1 MLLELS
7 RIFVKVVQ
15 NTSFTKAGI
24 ALNVPKST
32 VSKSISR
39 LEKELN
45 TKLLLRTTRNITL
58 TPAGLRYYE
67 ALIEPMQALEEAHKS
82 IYGNDSLLSGHLKIT
97 APEDLGANIIAP
109 VIAQLAREHSGLS
122 FELIYTEKIINLIQD
137 GFDLAIRVGHIS
149 ESNLKFRNVGKITL
163 IPVASPFYL
172 QNSAPIIQPQDF
184 THHNCLCLA
193 GFNTNNWALK
203 SFNKRV
209 KISIQPKISCNTTSS
224 LLKLVLASGGIA
236 LLPSFLVNPEIEIG
250 SLIRL
255 CPEWTTEDIPVS
267 LLSPLAPSS
276 SARLKITVDRILL
289 ALKNVL

>member
-1 MLLELS
+1 
-7 RIFVKVVQ
+7 
-15 NTSFTKAGI
+15 
-24 ALNVPKST
+24 
-32 VSKSISR
+32 
-39 LEKELN
+39 
-45 TKLLLRTTRNITL
+45 
-58 TPAGLRYYE
+58 
-67 ALIEPMQALEEAHKS
+67 MQALEEAHKS

-149 ESNLKFRNVGKITL
+149 ESNLKYRNVGKITL

-193 GFNTNNWALK
+193 GFNINNWALK

-224 LLKLVLASGGIA
+224 LLKLALASGGIA
-236 LLPSFLVNPEIEIG
+236 LLPSFLVNPEIEVG

-276 SARLKITVDRILL
+276 SARLKITVVRILL